1 MTDVYG
7 IPILPSAGGTV
18 AREYIFQCAAG
29 RIPDDVPPIV
39 AAILSRHAP
48 AAAKMN
54 AFYWSLFDGD
64 VHAEY
69 PEI

>member
-1 MTDVYG
+1 M
-7 IPILPSAGGTV
+7 
-18 AREYIFQCAAG
+18 
-29 RIPDDVPPIV
+29 V

-64 VHAEY
+64 LHAEY
-69 PEI
+69 PET